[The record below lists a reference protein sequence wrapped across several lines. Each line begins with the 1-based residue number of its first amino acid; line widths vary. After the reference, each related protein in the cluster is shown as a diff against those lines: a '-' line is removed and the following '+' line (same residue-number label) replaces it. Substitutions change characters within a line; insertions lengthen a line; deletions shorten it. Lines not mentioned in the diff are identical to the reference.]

1 MSPYSEV
8 GVVATVIRREE
19 SEDVRRAGLEEG
31 KEERGRLPR
40 LANKKT
46 NCLYNNYDILLQ
58 HE

>member
-8 GVVATVIRREE
+8 GVVTTVIRRED

-40 LANKKT
+40 LANKK
-46 NCLYNNYDILLQ
+46 NALLVQ
-58 HE
+58 